1 MTEPFLPPPVALLM
15 GGLDPSC
22 GAGILRDALTVA
34 AHGVQPMVLPTAE
47 TLQNGVA
54 CLQIGAPGMSPRL
67 RLEALAPHLTGSWG
81 VKLGLADLAMDDLA
95 ALASDLKAL
104 NPSVAIWDP
113 VLAPTAGVGL
123 HDGRALGRMAD
134 RLLAAHPW
142 VVAPNRLEA
151 AALAE
156 LPADAD
162 PVNLARPWLDRGA
175 SAIWLK
181 GGHGEGAQVED
192 LWMTREGAVSLGA
205 SPRLEGERR
214 GTGCTL
220 ASTWLALR
228 LKGAD
233 EVAAA
238 RAAAAWVRERWYQA
252 FSPGGAGRPMFGPMA

>member
-1 MTEPFLPPPVALLM
+1 MSEPFLPPPVALLL

-22 GAGILRDALTVA
+22 GAGLLRDALTVA

-67 RLEALAPHLTGSWG
+67 RLEALAPHLSGTWG
-81 VKLGLADLAMDDLA
+81 VKLGLADLDLDDLA
-95 ALASDLKAL
+95 GLASDLKAL
-104 NPSVAIWDP
+104 GPAVAIWDP

-134 RLLAAHPW
+134 RLLAALPW

-156 LPADAD
+156 RPADSDALS
-162 PVNLARPWLDRGA
+162 LARPWLDRGA
-175 SAIWLK
+175 SAVWLK
-181 GGHGEGAQVED
+181 GGHGEGALVED
-192 LWMTREGAVSLGA
+192 LWITRDCAQSLGTA
-205 SPRLEGERR
+205 PRLEGERR

-220 ASTWLALR
+220 ASAWLALR

-238 RAAAAWVRERWYQA
+238 RAAAAWLRERWDQA
-252 FSPGGAGRPMFGPMA
+252 FTPGGAGRPMFGPTA